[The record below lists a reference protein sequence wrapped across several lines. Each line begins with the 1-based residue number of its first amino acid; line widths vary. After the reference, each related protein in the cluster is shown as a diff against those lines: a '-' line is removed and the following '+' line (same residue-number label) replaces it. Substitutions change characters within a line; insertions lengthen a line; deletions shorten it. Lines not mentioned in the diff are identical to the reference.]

1 MRRAITTPLRVL
13 TLGHYGGLPEAAMVL
28 GPLLLVGSF
37 LAIARKG
44 DSRAGEDE
52 EDEPASDPGR
62 GGGADGG

>member
-1 MRRAITTPLRVL
+1 VL

-44 DSRAGEDE
+44 DAHAADDDDKDDLGPPSGDE
-52 EDEPASDPGR
+52 A
-62 GGGADGG
+62 

>member
-1 MRRAITTPLRVL
+1 MRRAVLTPVRVL

-44 DSRAGEDE
+44 DAHVDDD
-52 EDEPASDPGR
+52 EDEPGPPSGDEA
-62 GGGADGG
+62 

>member
-1 MRRAITTPLRVL
+1 VRRAVLTPVRVL

-44 DSRAGEDE
+44 DAHAHADDEDE
-52 EDEPASDPGR
+52 DELGPPSGDEA
-62 GGGADGG
+62 

>member
-1 MRRAITTPLRVL
+1 VRRSVLTPVRVL

-44 DSRAGEDE
+44 DAHADDDDDE
-52 EDEPASDPGR
+52 ADPGPPS
-62 GGGADGG
+62 GDEA

>member
-1 MRRAITTPLRVL
+1 MSRAVLTPVRVL

-44 DSRAGEDE
+44 DAHADDDED
-52 EDEPASDPGR
+52 DLGPPSGDQA
-62 GGGADGG
+62 

>member
-1 MRRAITTPLRVL
+1 MRRAVLTPVRVL

-44 DSRAGEDE
+44 DAHADDDDDE
-52 EDEPASDPGR
+52 VDDLGPPSGDEA
-62 GGGADGG
+62 

>member
-1 MRRAITTPLRVL
+1 VL

-44 DSRAGEDE
+44 DAHAAADDDDKDDLGPPSGDE
-52 EDEPASDPGR
+52 A
-62 GGGADGG
+62 